1 MGANVNLWI
10 CEMTTRLD
18 DMIVNTVWMRS
29 DWNMGD
35 NDRFEEAIM
44 LSIVYSLPV
53 WLFELYQ

>member
-29 DWNMGD
+29 DWSIDDSN
-35 NDRFEEAIM
+35 RFEEAIM